1 MELHKEL
8 RLRCWVDI
16 DGERFFGP
24 GRAQLLTHIDQE
36 GSISKAAKAMGMSY
50 KKAWSMVDD
59 MNQKGQK
66 PYVILHK
73 GGNKGGGAELTEAG
87 KTVLQTFNELMGKLN
102 ETLRDGEEKFLQL
115 V

>member
-1 MELHKEL
+1 M
-8 RLRCWVDI
+8 RCWIDI
-16 DGERFFGP
+16 DGEKFFGP
-24 GRAQLLTHIDQE
+24 GRAQLLAHIDRQ

-59 MNQKGQK
+59 MNQKGQE

-73 GGNKGGGAELTEAG
+73 GGNKGGGAALTETG
-87 KTVLQTFNELMGKLN
+87 KTILTAFNELMENLN
-102 ETLRDGEEKFLQL
+102 EALRDGEEKILRL